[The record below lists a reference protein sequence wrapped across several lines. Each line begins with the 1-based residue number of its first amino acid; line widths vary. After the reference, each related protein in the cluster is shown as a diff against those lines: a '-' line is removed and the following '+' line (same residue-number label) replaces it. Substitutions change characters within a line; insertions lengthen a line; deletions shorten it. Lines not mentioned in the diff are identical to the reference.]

1 VIGDVLRRAEARD
14 AADVAHLATQLGY
27 PTDAESM
34 RERLEAAQ
42 VSGQRDVIVAE
53 RDGRVRG
60 WIEVII
66 VESVASDPF
75 AEIHGL
81 IVDETERGGGLG
93 ARLVAAAEAW
103 AVQRGMQRMRVRSN
117 VARDRTRKFYEKHG
131 YVVTKVSNVFD
142 KMLD

>member
-1 VIGDVLRRAEARD
+1 MIGDVLRRAEARD

>member
-1 VIGDVLRRAEARD
+1 MIGDVLRRAEARD
-14 AADVAHLATQLGY
+14 AGDVAHLATQLGY

-117 VARDRTRKFYEKHG
+117 VARERTRKFYEKHG